1 MDAGASTRFKT
12 FYTSSHTQLVA
23 EPRRTMQPDL
33 YSYNKMQ
40 QNNTRKQMATN
51 TTSQTPK
58 KSNNMTPQG
67 TYNKEKRELLV
78 SSAKNLQA
86 FNGWVGGRSGSKNGN
101 KKTENYNTSCDLDPP
116 HTLAPRLP
124 DVCEKKVFRFIHS
137 SASGKQHLGNLSLV
151 RTNGVQVMKVLNIC
165 GIRDL
170 DQCSGR

>member
-1 MDAGASTRFKT
+1 
-12 FYTSSHTQLVA
+12 
-23 EPRRTMQPDL
+23 
-33 YSYNKMQ
+33 
-40 QNNTRKQMATN
+40 MATN
-51 TTSQTPK
+51 TTRQTPK

-124 DVCEKKVFRFIHS
+124 DVCEKNVFRFIRS
-137 SASGKQHLGNLSLV
+137 SASGKQHFSHTTGSHAKPNHATVKSKARGEYAEEKLQ
-151 RTNGVQVMKVLNIC
+151 TNTK
-165 GIRDL
+165 DTP
-170 DQCSGR
+170 